1 MRCRRCRDA
10 IRQELGRVF
19 RSDGFN
25 FADASRSAAA
35 ARHSFIPYRELY
47 EMRQRQA
54 QVRSDR
60 CCAGWM
66 LIRSRGGAVPPHG
79 DVRGV
84 AWHDSPARRG
94 RAQIGAALS
103 GTRSDVTPLH
113 GVHFAL
119 DGTGQSP
126 IIACAFEKPQVLTAF
141 SISVR
146 MAISTG
152 IHRRDPSSDH
162 EHTYV
167 CSRHHYRSRHRRRHR
182 GRSLPANRRG
192 GFTRHAR

>member
-60 CCAGWM
+60 YCAGWM
-66 LIRSRGGAVPPHG
+66 LIRINSRGGAVPPHG

-84 AWHDSPARRG
+84 AWHETHQLGAAARRSERRCRG
-94 RAQIGAALS
+94 RA
-103 GTRSDVTPLH
+103 P
-113 GVHFAL
+113 
-119 DGTGQSP
+119 
-126 IIACAFEKPQVLTAF
+126 
-141 SISVR
+141 
-146 MAISTG
+146 M
-152 IHRRDPSSDH
+152 
-162 EHTYV
+162 
-167 CSRHHYRSRHRRRHR
+167 
-182 GRSLPANRRG
+182 
-192 GFTRHAR
+192 